1 MMLNIEKSLY
11 NYRILS
17 IINDL
22 SHYEGYSV
30 YVRVAEVREFPETL
44 AAQRISRIHWHIFM
58 TITRTEFIHVLV
70 SRRFWSIP
78 KHAAFILVYKLYT
91 YVYCS

>member
-44 AAQRISRIHWHIFM
+44 AAQRISRIH
-58 TITRTEFIHVLV
+58 
-70 SRRFWSIP
+70 
-78 KHAAFILVYKLYT
+78 
-91 YVYCS
+91 

>member
-22 SHYEGYSV
+22 SHYEGYSA
-30 YVRVAEVREFPETL
+30 YVRVAEVSWNSRSTTHVTHTLTHIHDYHARRIHSCSRFAKILEHTETCC
-44 AAQRISRIHWHIFM
+44 IHSRIQAL
-58 TITRTEFIHVLV
+58 HVC
-70 SRRFWSIP
+70 
-78 KHAAFILVYKLYT
+78 IL
-91 YVYCS
+91 